1 MIASSVTSSHCH
13 IIKLEAMSKKIDFN
27 KSLPELSKEDLKAR
41 IQEDELRLKKLTFAH
56 VITPLE
62 NPMSIRDIRRDIA
75 RMKTE
80 LKKRETVA

>member
-1 MIASSVTSSHCH
+1 
-13 IIKLEAMSKKIDFN
+13 MSKKVEFN
-27 KSLPELSKEDLKAR
+27 KTLPELSKEDLQAR

-62 NPMSIRDIRRDIA
+62 NPMSIRTIRRDIA

-80 LKKRETVA
+80 LKKREATA